1 MCSSQ
6 DSASQSGHQK
16 DSQNDQFQDVQQPES
31 QGRAGLQDQQQG
43 YQRPLETNTT
53 HHENAHPFDPNLNQH
68 TINRSHH
75 IPSHSN
81 ASDPNQVN
89 PLTLLAHAL
98 EPYTAQA
105 PSPHT
110 PASAPSGRLEE
121 PAHSI
126 NTGTSASSNPARYA
140 VEDDRENGSYGTLML
155 GKRGR
160 SKYLGPT
167 AGSEWL
173 KEVIFHSV

>member
-1 MCSSQ
+1 MRSSQ
-6 DSASQSGHQK
+6 DSAVQPGHQK
-16 DSQNDQFQDVQQPES
+16 DSQNDQFQETKQPEP
-31 QGRAGLQDQQQG
+31 QE
-43 YQRPLETNTT
+43 PLDTNATRL
-53 HHENAHPFDPNLNQH
+53 ENAQPFDPNLNQH

-75 IPSHSN
+75 IPSRSN
-81 ASDPNQVN
+81 ASGPNQVN

-98 EPYTAQA
+98 EPYTTQA
-105 PSPHT
+105 PSPRT

-126 NTGTSASSNPARYA
+126 NTGTSAPSNPARYTI
-140 VEDDRENGSYGTLML
+140 EDERENGSYGTLML

-173 KEVIFHSV
+173 KEVTSPSV